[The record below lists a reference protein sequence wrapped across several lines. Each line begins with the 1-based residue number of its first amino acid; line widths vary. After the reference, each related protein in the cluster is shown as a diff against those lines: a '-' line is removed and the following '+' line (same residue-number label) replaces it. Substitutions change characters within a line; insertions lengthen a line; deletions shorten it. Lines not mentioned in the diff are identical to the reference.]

1 MHANHEKRNF
11 CNQRKHTFKAKGD
24 SIRDQKPRGAN
35 KRLQKQKVIFTQL
48 HGAKTMQVTTQAV
61 LNLENVISQGMQQ
74 TLASLGKET
83 RALGIFLGG
92 SQSRGTGDRFSD
104 RDLGLIYQEELCPLS
119 KAQEAL
125 INHFGEPSEIVAKEL
140 SIAHHFHDHYGRF
153 EVRLTSH
160 KTIMKVCD
168 QIHTFSLIEPYEQ
181 DLASNILNGIYLHQ
195 TNTIK
200 TIQDKIYF
208 SDELQKKTINTYAHL
223 IHCSELEKAIFR
235 GDFYLIL
242 ETCSELYGTGFLL
255 GLAEIKQFCTSTKHE
270 KATIE
275 KFTQEAQ
282 NYLRCIQELA
292 QSPSSNTFSSL
303 KQSEASFK
311 AKLLNHL

>member
-1 MHANHEKRNF
+1 M
-11 CNQRKHTFKAKGD
+11 
-24 SIRDQKPRGAN
+24 QK
-35 KRLQKQKVIFTQL
+35 
-48 HGAKTMQVTTQAV
+48 TTQTV
-61 LNLENVISQGMQQ
+61 LNLEHLISQGMQQ
-74 TLASLGKET
+74 TIASLGKET

-92 SQSRGTGDRFSD
+92 SQSRGTGDQFSD
-104 RDLGLIYQEELCPLS
+104 RDLGLIYQEELCTLK
-119 KAQEAL
+119 KAQKIL
-125 INHFGEPSEIVAKEL
+125 INHFGEPCEIIEKEL

-160 KTIMKVCD
+160 ETIMKVCD
-168 QIHTFSLIEPYEQ
+168 QIHTSSLIEPYEQ

-195 TNTIK
+195 TNAIK

-208 SDELQKKTINTYAHL
+208 SEGLQKKTISTYVNL
-223 IHCSELEKAIFR
+223 LHCNELEKAIFR

-270 KATIE
+270 KSTIGQ
-275 KFTQEAQ
+275 FTQEAQ
-282 NYLRCIQELA
+282 NYLKRIKKLA
-292 QSPSSNTFSSL
+292 QSPSPNTFSLL
-303 KQSEASFK
+303 KQAEESFK

>member
-1 MHANHEKRNF
+1 
-11 CNQRKHTFKAKGD
+11 
-24 SIRDQKPRGAN
+24 
-35 KRLQKQKVIFTQL
+35 
-48 HGAKTMQVTTQAV
+48 MQATTQTV
-61 LNLENVISQGMQQ
+61 LNLENLFSQSMQQ
-74 TLASLGKET
+74 TIASLGKQT

-119 KAQEAL
+119 QAQEAL
-125 INHFGEPSEIVAKEL
+125 INHFGQPSEIVAKEL
-140 SIAHHFHDHYGRF
+140 SIAHHFYDHYGRF
-153 EVRLTSH
+153 EVRLTSY

-168 QIHTFSLIEPYEQ
+168 QIHTSSLIEPYEQ

-195 TNTIK
+195 TNAVK

-208 SDELQKKTINTYAHL
+208 SEGLQKKTINTYAHL
-223 IHCSELEKAIFR
+223 LNCNELEKAIFR

-255 GLAEIKQFCTSTKHE
+255 GLAEIKKFCTSTKHE
-270 KATIE
+270 KVTIE
-275 KFTQEAQ
+275 QFTQEAR
-282 NYLRCIQELA
+282 NYLKYIKKLA
-292 QSPSSNTFSSL
+292 QSPSPNTFSSL
-303 KQSEASFK
+303 KQAEASFK